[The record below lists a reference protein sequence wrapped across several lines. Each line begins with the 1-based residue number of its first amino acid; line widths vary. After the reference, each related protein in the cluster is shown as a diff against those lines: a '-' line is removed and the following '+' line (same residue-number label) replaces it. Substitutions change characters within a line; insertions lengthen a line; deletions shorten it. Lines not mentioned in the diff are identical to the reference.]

1 MARVTVEDC
10 VEKVAN
16 RFDLVMMAAHRA
28 REISAGAPITVDRD
42 NDKNPVI
49 ALREIADETVPL
61 DGLQESLVRGHQKH
75 VSMDEP
81 EEEVIELMTG
91 EEEWLRQAEA
101 DNAGEAANTAAEEA
115 ESAGEALLDGEEASD
130 PLETMADAD
139 LSEMVDGDLAADAPS
154 PDDPIV

>member
-49 ALREIADETVPL
+49 ALREIADETVEL

-81 EEEVIELMTG
+81 EEEVIELMAG
-91 EEEWLRQAEA
+91 EEEWLRQAAA
-101 DNAGEAANTAAEEA
+101 DNAGEAEV
-115 ESAGEALLDGEEASD
+115 AGEPLLDGEQEESD
-130 PLETMADAD
+130 PLETIADAE
-139 LSEMVDGDLAADAPS
+139 LSEVVDDDVVEVTPS
-154 PDDPIV
+154 PDETTF

>member
-28 REISAGAPITVDRD
+28 REISAGASITVDRD

-49 ALREIADETVPL
+49 ALREIADETVAL

-81 EEEVIELMTG
+81 EEEVIELMAG

-101 DNAGEAANTAAEEA
+101 GNAGEAAETAEAAEP
-115 ESAGEALLDGEEASD
+115 AGEALLDGEEDSD
-130 PLETMADAD
+130 PMETMADAE
-139 LSEMVDGDLAADAPS
+139 LSELVDDGLAADTSS